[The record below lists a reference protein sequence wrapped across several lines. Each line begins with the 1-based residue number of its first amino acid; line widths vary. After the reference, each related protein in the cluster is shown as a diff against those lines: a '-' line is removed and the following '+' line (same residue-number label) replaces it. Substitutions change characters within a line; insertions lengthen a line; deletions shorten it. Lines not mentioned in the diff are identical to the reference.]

1 MLSVVIATHESER
14 VLVRTLAALVS
25 GAAAG
30 MVRDVLIAD
39 AGSNDETATVADMA
53 GCRLMVSSA
62 PLAARL
68 RAAAATAR
76 TQWLMFLRP
85 GTAPDVTWIGEA
97 ARFIEDAERTGQSG
111 VRAAVFRPDALLS
124 ATGPALIEAL
134 VLLKAALGGRAK
146 PDQGLLISRTLYER
160 LGGHRDAAAD
170 CEADLLRRL
179 GRRRTVMLRA
189 GITVTTI

>member
-68 RAAAATAR
+68 RAAAATA
-76 TQWLMFLRP
+76 P
-85 GTAPDVTWIGEA
+85 GVPV
-97 ARFIEDAERTGQSG
+97 
-111 VRAAVFRPDALLS
+111 
-124 ATGPALIEAL
+124 
-134 VLLKAALGGRAK
+134 
-146 PDQGLLISRTLYER
+146 
-160 LGGHRDAAAD
+160 
-170 CEADLLRRL
+170 
-179 GRRRTVMLRA
+179 
-189 GITVTTI
+189 